1 MNKVIYFLFIG
12 LFLVNCTS
20 NTIIKKPD
28 DLIPKEQ
35 MVDLLTDLFLASG
48 GKSIKNTQQ
57 KRNVDYYPLVYQKH
71 QIDSTRFKESNYY
84 YTSRIDEYDEILKKV
99 DERLKKLRKHY
110 EDERKLQDSLK
121 KGERKL
127 QDSLKLI
134 ERKLIKPKFDSRDT
148 VR

>member
-1 MNKVIYFLFIG
+1 MEQMNKFIYFFFIS

-28 DLIPKEQ
+28 NLIPKEQ

-48 GKSIKNTQQ
+48 GKSIKNIQQ

-84 YTSRIDEYDEILKKV
+84 YTSRIDEYDEIIKKV
-99 DERLKKLRKHY
+99 DERLKKSRTHY
-110 EDERKLQDSLK
+110 KDERKLQDSLK
-121 KGERKL
+121 LEERKL
-127 QDSLKLI
+127 EMK
-134 ERKLIKPKFDSRDT
+134 DT
-148 VR
+148 VKE

>member
-134 ERKLIKPKFDSRDT
+134 KPKFDSRDT

>member
-48 GKSIKNTQQ
+48 GKNIKNTQQ